1 MYNLRKMFVMLSLGF
16 GSGLPYI
23 LLISTTSAWLRDV
36 SIELSLIGFF
46 AWITFAYT
54 IKFLW
59 APLVDRFSVPYF
71 SKYGH
76 RKSWIALMQITI
88 ISGLLLISNIDPVQ
102 SFFLF
107 CVVAG
112 LIAFAGSFQDLC
124 LWISV
129 GLLQY
134 QNIIKIMMTQKAW

>member
-1 MYNLRKMFVMLSLGF
+1 MMLSLGF

-107 CVVAG
+107 SVVAG
-112 LIAFAGSFQDLC
+112 LIAFAGSFQAVSYTHLRAHE
-124 LWISV
+124 
-129 GLLQY
+129 
-134 QNIIKIMMTQKAW
+134 T